1 MPQILLL
8 VTSKQLSVW
17 AYEVCYICQ
26 WPCVVAGNSTL
37 RLGLDHRPRDNA
49 DMQLLCQRLVALQVL
64 SGLPCG
70 CLGILQLF
78 AKSCEVV
85 LGQDCNTGTILG
97 SVADVLGRAVEI
109 AGQVGWLC
117 VWIN

>member
-1 MPQILLL
+1 
-8 VTSKQLSVW
+8 
-17 AYEVCYICQ
+17 
-26 WPCVVAGNSTL
+26 
-37 RLGLDHRPRDNA
+37 
-49 DMQLLCQRLVALQVL
+49 MQLLCQRLVALQVL
-64 SGLPCG
+64 GGLPCG

-78 AKSCEVV
+78 AEPCEVV

-117 VWIN
+117 VWINLCVLEGRWKGGRHESGAALGQSLIWKPLR